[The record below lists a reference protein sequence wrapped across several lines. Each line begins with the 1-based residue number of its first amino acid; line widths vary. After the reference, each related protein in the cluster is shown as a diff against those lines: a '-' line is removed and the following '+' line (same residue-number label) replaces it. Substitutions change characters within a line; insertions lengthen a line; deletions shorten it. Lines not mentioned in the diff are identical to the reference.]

1 MSEYIDRAK
10 IEYSEQRIESWY
22 GCQRGHDYAVVA
34 FKEDIDKMP
43 VADVAPVRH
52 GRWADHREQ
61 DGAWSCT
68 ACGEEVT
75 ICSCGKDKT
84 WEFPYCPNCGAKMDG
99 EADDECVEA
108 LRDWLKQEDK

>member
-1 MSEYIDRAK
+1 MIEYIERVAAMAAISDLYPGRPWLKRNFEWWSQKNKAY
-10 IEYSEQRIESWY
+10 IECEN
-22 GCQRGHDYAVVA
+22 AVQSLPA
-34 FKEDIDKMP
+34 
-43 VADVAPVRH
+43 ADVAPVRH

-84 WEFPYCPNCGAKMDG
+84 WEFPYCPNCGAKMNG
-99 EADDECVEA
+99 GADD
-108 LRDWLKQEDK
+108 D